1 MGYIM
6 RKFAISLKRNPSSN
20 IGLLIFYRYVSLALS
35 SIFFIM
41 DPQSVLGFK
50 VGVIASLSI
59 AAWIVTDLQSR
70 HAKNPSILKLT
81 VVAEMVGVTLLLIP
95 TGGISSAF
103 IWYALNPVLVAAIFL
118 SSFFCWGTLA
128 FFLSSA
134 TIIAYVDKGNLTP
147 IFEGQSYFYLVCLLT
162 VTLTRLF
169 TGLTKELLHV
179 NEKLTETNEKYQ
191 DTLEQV
197 MSLYHLM
204 DKFSTAMDVRKLMN
218 EITASIVKSTKS
230 KNAFFWLT
238 DFDQQNSHFAIAN
251 NDLPVEN
258 MLKEK
263 WSDILGMKGPFI
275 MELDGAFF
283 GMKII
288 KTSSNIGVV
297 GVEME
302 KNDVYQGNKPFEF
315 LCELTEIMLEKLAMD
330 EMMDEMIVI
339 EEQNRIANEIH
350 DSVSQRLFGLVCSL
364 HSLKVK
370 GATMTSKEL
379 EEEYEFLSKTAN
391 STIKELRSVVYRL
404 SSVKKGEAPF
414 LTSIRKYLDEF
425 ARLNGIRIDYQ
436 LTGDEGFISEK
447 VKQAL
452 YRIISEAC
460 GNSVRHGKCS
470 QIELKLVITERKA
483 ELSIYDDGIGFNPR
497 QLTEKETPGIGLYNM
512 HAMVNSFAGTISIDG
527 QHGIGTD
534 IHIEIPSAIMPIF

>member
-1 MGYIM
+1 MGY
-6 RKFAISLKRNPSSN
+6 AISLKRNPSSN
-20 IGLLIFYRYVSLALS
+20 MGLLIFYRYVSLALS
-35 SIFFIM
+35 SIFFLM

-50 VGVIASLSI
+50 MGVIASLCI
-59 AAWIVTDLQSR
+59 AAWIITDLQTRYAANS
-70 HAKNPSILKLT
+70 SIMKLT
-81 VVAEMVGVTLLLIP
+81 VIAEMVGVTLLLIP

-103 IWYALNPVLVAAIFL
+103 IWYALNPVLVAAMFL
-118 SSFFCWGTLA
+118 SSLFCWGILA

-134 TIIAYVDKGNLTP
+134 TFIAYLNTGNLAP

-162 VTLTRLF
+162 VILTRLF
-169 TGLTKELLHV
+169 TGLTRELLHV

-204 DKFSTAMDVRKLMN
+204 DKFSSAMDVRKLMN

-238 DFDQQNSHFAIAN
+238 DFNQQHSHFAIAD
-251 NDLPVEN
+251 NDHHIEN
-258 MLKEK
+258 KLKEK
-263 WSDILGMKGPFI
+263 WPEIRGKRVPFV
-275 MELDGAFF
+275 MELNGAFF
-283 GMKII
+283 GMKVI
-288 KTSSNIGVV
+288 KTSYNICVV

-302 KNDVYQGNKPFEF
+302 NNNVYPGNQPFEF
-315 LCELTEIMLEKLAMD
+315 LCELAEIMLEKLHMD
-330 EMMDEMIVI
+330 EMMDEMIVV

-370 GATMTSKEL
+370 GGSMSSREL

-404 SSVKKGEAPF
+404 SSVKKGETPF
-414 LTSIRKYLDEF
+414 LVCLQKYLEEF
-425 ARLNGIRIDYQ
+425 ARLNDIRIDYQ
-436 LTGDEGFISEK
+436 MTGEEGFISEK
-447 VKQAL
+447 VKQTL

-460 GNSVRHGKCS
+460 GNSVRHGKCK
-470 QIELKLVITERKA
+470 QIELKLTITERKA

-497 QLTEKETPGIGLYNM
+497 QLTEKKTPGIGLYNM

-527 QHGIGTD
+527 QQGVGTD
-534 IHIEIPSAIMPIF
+534 IHIEIPSAVIPIF